1 MKGQFFIIST
11 VIMISALILITNYL
25 YDYGKTDLTNV
36 EYMQELNY
44 ISDIQNSLRSTA
56 TISCDGGSDEML
68 EKNLILANDTL
79 HKQMLDMGIE
89 FKIVSNLDS
98 LNCPLSIPI
107 TFVMKSAEF
116 EIENTFSL

>member
-1 MKGQFFIIST
+1 
-11 VIMISALILITNYL
+11 MISALILITNYL

-89 FKIVSNLDS
+89 FKIVGNLDS